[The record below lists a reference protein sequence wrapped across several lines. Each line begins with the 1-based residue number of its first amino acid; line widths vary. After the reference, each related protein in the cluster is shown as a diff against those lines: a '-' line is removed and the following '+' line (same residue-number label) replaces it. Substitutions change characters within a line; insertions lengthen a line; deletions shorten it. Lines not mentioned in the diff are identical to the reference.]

1 MLIQVHVNFLFAYFQ
16 SGVFTKSLQTQAFRQ
31 QDPTMHGWCNTDKT
45 HIDLNMDQMD
55 YDNGIE
61 ETYVENKCGL
71 PKSWMDIH
79 DNTFCIYIAVILCSS
94 ADVIGAFV
102 VVIVW

>member
-1 MLIQVHVNFLFAYFQ
+1 
-16 SGVFTKSLQTQAFRQ
+16 
-31 QDPTMHGWCNTDKT
+31 
-45 HIDLNMDQMD
+45 MD